1 MSAAIGRGVPA
12 RPRDRFSRLRA
23 RRRAAGRA
31 ARARRL
37 RRARRRAQRP
47 RHDAR
52 ACAASSAAP
61 GSSRTASSARARAAR
76 SAPRAA
82 TRSAA
87 ARCAPATAAG
97 TSPRCSSRSR
107 CTASRAARSTA
118 ASARAPPSAV
128 RRLQAFSGL
137 TADGVAGP
145 ATLAALS
152 RAPVRAPALR
162 RPIDAP
168 LGDRYGPRGNQFHA
182 GLDFPAPTGTAVT
195 AAASGR
201 AIFSGYDDGW
211 GLTVV
216 LDHGNGLHTRYAHLS
231 VALISVGTAGHRR
244 HPGRPRRRDRL
255 RHRPAPALRGHRPRR
270 QRRPGPR
277 PRSLLRGQTP

>member
-1 MSAAIGRGVPA
+1 MSAALVAACLFAPA
-12 RPRDRFSRLRA
+12 TASAASSRVAALQVALRA
-23 RRRAAGRA
+23 HGVYAGTVDGLT
-31 ARARRL
+31 ARARR
-37 RRARRRAQRP
+37 P
-47 RHDAR
+47 

-61 GSSRTASSARARAAR
+61 GSSPTASSARAPAGR

-82 TRSAA
+82 TRSAR
-87 ARCAPATAAG
+87 ARCAAATAGG

-118 ASARAPPSAV
+118 ASAPHRERRPAPAGLRRPDRRRRRRAGHA
-128 RRLQAFSGL
+128 RRAL
-137 TADGVAGP
+137 TP
-145 ATLAALS
+145 
-152 RAPVRAPALR
+152 PVRAPALR

-168 LGDRYGPRGNQFHA
+168 LGDRYGPRGNRFHA

-231 VALISVGTAGHRR
+231 AALSTSATAVAAGAHVGRVGATGFATGPHLHFEVTVRGANAD
-244 HPGRPRRRDRL
+244 PGL
-255 RHRPAPALRGHRPRR
+255 ALG
-270 QRRPGPR
+270 
-277 PRSLLRGQTP
+277 L